1 MRTGRRTME
10 KQLPD
15 RQAFGTGVPP
25 AFGVVMWSLLFM
37 LALAGTATAQQ
48 IAVTGTVPSPGGT
61 PLQGVV
67 VRVQGV
73 PDSRAVS
80 AANGRYFINAPANGT
95 LAFSLLGTKPAST
108 PVAGRTRIDVVMSQ
122 VSYLEEVVVTAYT
135 EQRRADITG
144 AVASVNMESAN
155 RQTGASVIQRLDVA
169 VPGITVAASG
179 SPRGRRPGRV
189 GGDRALPNNHP
200 PHVRDATPDHD
211 SELNLLHP

>member
-15 RQAFGTGVPP
+15 TKPFWSGVPHG
-25 AFGVVMWSLLFM
+25 FRVVMSSLLFM

-48 IAVTGTVPSPGGT
+48 IAVTGTVTSPGGT

-122 VSYLEEVVVTAYT
+122 VSYLEVVVVTAYT
-135 EQRRADITG
+135 EQRRAGLTG
-144 AVASVNMESAN
+144 ALASVNMESAN
-155 RQTGASVIQRLDVA
+155 RQTGASGIQRLDVA
-169 VPGITVAASG
+169 GPGITVAASG
-179 SPRGRRPGRV
+179 SAV
-189 GGDRALPNNHP
+189 GGSTGGGGGGRALRNNGPAHFGGGP
-200 PHVRDATPDHD
+200 PVH
-211 SELNLLHP
+211 

>member
-15 RQAFGTGVPP
+15 TKPFWSGVPHG
-25 AFGVVMWSLLFM
+25 FRVVMSSLLFM

-48 IAVTGTVPSPGGT
+48 IAVTGTVTSPGGT

-80 AANGRYFINAPANGT
+80 AANGRYFINTTANGT
-95 LAFSLLGTKPAST
+95 LAFSLLGTKASST

-169 VPGITVAASG
+169 VPGITGAASG
-179 SPRGRRPGRV
+179 SPRRRRPGRV
-189 GGDRALPNNHP
+189 RGGNALHNHRPPYGVDRP
-200 PHVRDATPDHD
+200 PDHD

>member
-15 RQAFGTGVPP
+15 TKPFWSGVPHG
-25 AFGVVMWSLLFM
+25 FRVVMSSLLFM
-37 LALAGTATAQQ
+37 LALAGTATAQE
-48 IAVTGTVPSPGGT
+48 IAVPGTVPSPGAT

-67 VRVQGV
+67 LRVKAV

-80 AANGRYFINAPANGT
+80 AASGRYCINAPANGT

-179 SPRGRRPGRV
+179 SPGRGNTVRLGGGSSFPKNDPVYLADRP
-189 GGDRALPNNHP
+189 
-200 PHVRDATPDHD
+200 PDHD